1 MPKLYFL
8 VLGRFDFGLEPPSPP
23 GLLLALDEDPPGL
36 LESGLDVLVRNCL
49 DFLGKTKFGHRHA
62 RTCNVLR
69 SEPHFLLF
77 GSGTTGP
84 QWPGSCIMHLVT
96 EFTLSPWHKSHL
108 FHSLMGQ
115 VPPPEFQWAEC
126 YVFYNI
132 WQASTTHE
140 FFLGPRR
147 NIIVGILPFSHGI
160 GQHIVFL
167 LKLRDMLFK
176 LIDVPERENMEKGK
190 DGENLLCQ

>member
-84 QWPGSCIMHLVT
+84 QWPGSCMTHWVT
-96 EFTLSPWHKSHL
+96 EFTPSPWHKSHL
-108 FHSLMGQ
+108 FHGLMGQ
-115 VPPPEFQWAEC
+115 IPPPEFQWAE
-126 YVFYNI
+126 YMFKQHMGSELWEASTKHVFFGSPTQHHTWNSRLWPWYLSTHRI
-132 WQASTTHE
+132 PSQASRH
-140 FFLGPRR
+140 
-147 NIIVGILPFSHGI
+147 VV
-160 GQHIVFL
+160 QA
-167 LKLRDMLFK
+167 D
-176 LIDVPERENMEKGK
+176 
-190 DGENLLCQ
+190 